1 MPVWIELA
9 GVPSAIVYVQDETCE
24 KAKTKAEEGKGKQKR
39 DKYKIRKQIHNSN
52 NKINWK
58 EIGIP
63 HVSLPH
69 QYIFSMVRASSFRGE
84 IFPWVFI
91 YNLFYFGL
99 FRLNQWK

>member
-52 NKINWK
+52 NKIN
-58 EIGIP
+58 
-63 HVSLPH
+63 
-69 QYIFSMVRASSFRGE
+69 
-84 IFPWVFI
+84 
-91 YNLFYFGL
+91 
-99 FRLNQWK
+99 